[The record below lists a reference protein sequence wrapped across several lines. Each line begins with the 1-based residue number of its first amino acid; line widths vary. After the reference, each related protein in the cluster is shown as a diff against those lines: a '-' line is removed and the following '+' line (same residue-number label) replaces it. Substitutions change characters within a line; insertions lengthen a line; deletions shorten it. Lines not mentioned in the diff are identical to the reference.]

1 MSLKIDLTKPQS
13 QFFVSPHKFT
23 AFVGGFGSGKSHT
36 LFTKI
41 LADKLEY
48 PKIDLGY
55 FAPSYQ
61 LIRDIAHVR
70 LQNMLDEAE
79 IPYKLNKAD
88 NVLDLFDNGR
98 ILFRSMDI
106 PDRIVGFEIG
116 NAYIDEID
124 IMKYSDA
131 ENAWNKIIARCRQTY
146 KKDPHYNNFINRL
159 FVATTPEGFNF
170 VYHRWVK
177 EKKPGY
183 HMIQAPTS
191 SNPHL
196 PDDYIQSLMDTYPS
210 NLIRAYLEGEFVNL
224 TSKQVY
230 PNYDRERN
238 FTDKTISPSDTL
250 HIGVD
255 FNVLNTN
262 AVIHLLDKE
271 SRQAFAVKEL
281 TKLIDTPAFID
292 TIKEKYPDHTIY
304 VYPDASGS
312 AKKSVDASKSDI
324 KLIRDAGF
332 YVRAKSKNPRIKDRV
347 QSMNGMFQTGSDNV
361 NYRVN
366 PHTCPEYAAALEQ
379 HTYDHNGMPI
389 KDPNNS
395 IDDIND
401 AAGYCI
407 HYNFPINRKQFKEAY
422 VRSF

>member
-191 SNPHL
+191 LMCSTLTPLYTYSIKNLDKLSQLKSLPNLLIHL
-196 PDDYIQSLMDTYPS
+196 PSLTQLKRSTPTTQSTSTQMHPVPLKRVWTHLNRTS
-210 NLIRAYLEGEFVNL
+210 NL
-224 TSKQVY
+224 
-230 PNYDRERN
+230 
-238 FTDKTISPSDTL
+238 
-250 HIGVD
+250 
-255 FNVLNTN
+255 
-262 AVIHLLDKE
+262 
-271 SRQAFAVKEL
+271 
-281 TKLIDTPAFID
+281 
-292 TIKEKYPDHTIY
+292 
-304 VYPDASGS
+304 
-312 AKKSVDASKSDI
+312 
-324 KLIRDAGF
+324 
-332 YVRAKSKNPRIKDRV
+332 
-347 QSMNGMFQTGSDNV
+347 
-361 NYRVN
+361 
-366 PHTCPEYAAALEQ
+366 
-379 HTYDHNGMPI
+379 
-389 KDPNNS
+389 
-395 IDDIND
+395 
-401 AAGYCI
+401 
-407 HYNFPINRKQFKEAY
+407 
-422 VRSF
+422 

>member
-1 MSLKIDLTKPQS
+1 MPIKINLTKPQS
-13 QFFVSPHKFT
+13 EFFVSPHKFT

-36 LFTKI
+36 LFCKM
-41 LADKLEY
+41 LVDKLEY
-48 PKIDLGY
+48 PKLDIGY

-70 LQNMLDEAE
+70 LLNMLDETN

-88 NVLDLFDNGR
+88 NVLDLFKYGR

-116 NAYIDEID
+116 SAYIDEID
-124 IMKYSDA
+124 TMTYADA
-131 ENAWNKIIARCRQTY
+131 ENAWNKIIARCRQIN
-146 KKDPHYNNFINRL
+146 KKEYPGFLNRIYA
-159 FVATTPEGFNF
+159 ATTPEGYNF

-183 HMIQAPTS
+183 HMIQAPTR

-196 PDDYIQSLMDTYPS
+196 ADDYVQSLMDSYPA
-210 NLIRAYLEGEFVNL
+210 NLIKAYLEGEFVNL
-224 TSKQVY
+224 NSKQVY
-230 PNYDRERN
+230 PNFDRTTNSTTRTHSN
-238 FTDKTISPSDTL
+238 VDTL

-262 AVIHLLDKE
+262 AIVHLLDKE
-271 SRQAFAVKEL
+271 SRQAFAVEEL
-281 TKLIDTPAFID
+281 TQMVDTPDFIS
-292 TIKEKYPDHTIY
+292 TVKEKYPNNLIY
-304 VYPDASGS
+304 IYPDASGTS
-312 AKKSVDASKSDI
+312 KKSVDASKSDI

-332 YVRAKSKNPRIKDRV
+332 FVRAKSKNPLIKDRL
-347 QSMNGMFQTGSDNV
+347 QAMNGMFRTGDDQIH
-361 NYRVN
+361 YWVN
-366 PHTCPEYAAALEQ
+366 PDTCPQYTAALEQ
-379 HTYDHNGMPI
+379 HTYDKNGKPV

-407 HYNFPINRKQFKEAY
+407 YYNFPINRKQFKEAR
-422 VRSF
+422 VISF